1 LTTPNAHAF
10 DQFATSMGQDRPI
23 YLELSCMSLP
33 DINSYI
39 EDHPSGAAVALQN
52 LARMYAL
59 YVRDMETLSHDPL

>member
-1 LTTPNAHAF
+1 
-10 DQFATSMGQDRPI
+10 MGQDRPI

-59 YVRDMETLSHDPL
+59 YVRDMETLPHDPL